1 MFSFVKKMIW
11 RDQRADIAAKEALD
25 ILNRYQRFGGDER
38 HELTSTF
45 EYTKAQ
51 LEIKHGEMDAW
62 GMKLK
67 AAVAEQILEIAKE
80 AYGEAPHSACGAALF
95 GLYLEA
101 QTLPGDKAT
110 RLVYLINEWHRRAV
124 AADNK
129 GAGNRT
135 GPR

>member
-1 MFSFVKKMIW
+1 MFSFFKNMIW
-11 RDQRADIAAKEALD
+11 TDQRADIAAKEALD
-25 ILNRYQRFGGDER
+25 ILHRYQRFGGHQRQEMA
-38 HELTSTF
+38 STF

-51 LEIKHGEMDAW
+51 LEIKHGEIDTW
-62 GMKLK
+62 GTKRK

-80 AYGEAPHSACGAALF
+80 AYGEAPYGACGTALF

-124 AADNK
+124 AAGSQN
-129 GAGNRT
+129 
-135 GPR
+135 